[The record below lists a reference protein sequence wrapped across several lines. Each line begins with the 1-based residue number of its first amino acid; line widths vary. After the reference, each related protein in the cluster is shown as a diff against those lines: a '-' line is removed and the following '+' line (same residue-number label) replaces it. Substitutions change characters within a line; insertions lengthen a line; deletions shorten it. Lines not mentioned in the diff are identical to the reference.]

1 MVAGPEDADILADF
15 NCRMALET
23 EGKTLDFDTV
33 SKAGFTVTS
42 LWKTDIHNSFGFYL
56 IAVGFNL
63 HANVLLAKLI

>member
-42 LWKTDIHNSFGFYL
+42 L
-56 IAVGFNL
+56 
-63 HANVLLAKLI
+63 